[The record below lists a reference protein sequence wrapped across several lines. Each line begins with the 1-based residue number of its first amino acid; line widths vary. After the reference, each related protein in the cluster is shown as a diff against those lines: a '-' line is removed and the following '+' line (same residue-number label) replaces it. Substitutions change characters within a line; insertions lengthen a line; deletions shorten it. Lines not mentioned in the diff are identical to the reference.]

1 MNNTTSGTETVEN
14 VDTPETTETE
24 TETEAVE
31 TEDVETPDGDDSV
44 DGGEEDVELMT
55 IEELLGL
62 TEEDY
67 EEFTED
73 ANHKGMKPLH
83 EWMQHIPEDVR
94 KHVANIRSSY
104 TQKTQELAEMRRALE
119 AEKAELH
126 RQQEHAVNNP
136 FLKRAEEELAKEE
149 EYDIYTTEG
158 MQAEI
163 KRQAAKMLQEMM
175 KPAQEEMMMK
185 QRRMQLEQF
194 KVDNPQLMEDDY
206 RLPVAQML
214 QDRPELR
221 LEDAY
226 YIVKAKVDAEKLKVE
241 RAQVAKQKSTRRE
254 TLRKTSGGKS
264 VTPSGTPKFRDAWE
278 AYNYHKSLKAKK

>member
-1 MNNTTSGTETVEN
+1 
-14 VDTPETTETE
+14 
-24 TETEAVE
+24 
-31 TEDVETPDGDDSV
+31 
-44 DGGEEDVELMT
+44 MT
-55 IEELLGL
+55 IEELLGIN
-62 TEEDY
+62 EEDY

-104 TQKTQELAEMRRALE
+104 TRKTQEISEMRKALE
-119 AEKAELH
+119 AERMELQ
-126 RQQEHAVNNP
+126 RQQDNALNNP
-136 FLKRAEEELAKEE
+136 FLKRAEEELAKDE

-163 KRQAAKMLQEMM
+163 KRQAAQMLQEMM
-175 KPAQEEMMMK
+175 KPAQEEMQMK

-194 KVDNPQLMEDDY
+194 KTDNPQLMEDDY

-241 RAQVAKQKSTRRE
+241 RAEVAKQKSSRRE

-264 VTPSGTPKFRDAWE
+264 VSPSGTPKFRSAWE
-278 AYNYHKSLKAKK
+278 AYQYHKSQQAKK

>member
-1 MNNTTSGTETVEN
+1 MNDTTSGAETVEN
-14 VDTPETTETE
+14 VETSENQ
-24 TETEAVE
+24 ETEAVE
-31 TEDVETPDGDDSV
+31 TEKDVETPEGDDSV

-55 IEELLGL
+55 IEELLNL
-62 TEEDY
+62 DEEDY

-175 KPAQEEMMMK
+175 KPAQEEMQMK

-194 KVDNPQLMEDDY
+194 KTDNPQLMEDEY

>member
-1 MNNTTSGTETVEN
+1 MNDTTSGAETVEN
-14 VDTPETTETE
+14 VETPETTETE
-24 TETEAVE
+24 TEE
-31 TEDVETPDGDDSV
+31 TVDTPEVDNSADDGED
-44 DGGEEDVELMT
+44 ELMT
-55 IEELLGL
+55 IEELMGID
-62 TEEDY
+62 EEDFD
-67 EEFTED
+67 EFTED

-104 TQKTQELAEMRRALE
+104 TRKTQELAEMRKALD
-119 AEKAELH
+119 AERMELQ
-126 RQQEHAVNNP
+126 RQQENAVNNP

-175 KPAQEEMMMK
+175 KPAQEEIQMK
-185 QRRMQLEQF
+185 QRRIQLEQF
-194 KVDNPQLMEDDY
+194 KTDNPELMDDDY

-214 QDRPELR
+214 QDRPELK
-221 LEDAY
+221 LEDAF
-226 YIVKAKVDAEKLKVE
+226 YIVKAKVDATKLKTE
-241 RAQVAKQKSTRRE
+241 REQVAKQKSQRRQ

-264 VTPSGTPKFRDAWE
+264 VSPSGTPKFRSAWE
-278 AYNYHKSLKAKK
+278 AYQYHKSQQAKK

>member
-1 MNNTTSGTETVEN
+1 MQDNTSTDT
-14 VDTPETTETE
+14 VDTTEPTAEVETETE
-24 TETEAVE
+24 TETVE
-31 TEDVETPDGDDSV
+31 TDDSV
-44 DGGEEDVELMT
+44 GGDEDTELMT
-55 IEELLGL
+55 IEELLGIN
-62 TEEDY
+62 EEDY

-104 TQKTQELAEMRRALE
+104 TRKTQEIAEMRKALE
-119 AEKAELH
+119 AERAELQ
-126 RQQEHAVNNP
+126 RQQDSALNNP
-136 FLKRAEEELAKEE
+136 FLKRAEEELANDEQ

-175 KPAQEEMMMK
+175 KPAQEEIQMK

-194 KVDNPQLMEDDY
+194 KTDNPELMQDDY

-214 QDRPELR
+214 QERPELR
-221 LEDAY
+221 LEDAF
-226 YIVKAKVDAEKLKVE
+226 YIVKAKVDAEKLKTE
-241 RAQVAKQKSTRRE
+241 RAQIEQQKSTRRE
-254 TLRKTSGGKS
+254 TLRKTSSGKS
-264 VTPSGTPKFRDAWE
+264 VTPSGTPKFRSAWE
-278 AYNYHKSLKAKK
+278 AYQYHKSQQAKK

>member
-1 MNNTTSGTETVEN
+1 MQDNTSTDT
-14 VDTPETTETE
+14 VDTTEPTAEVEAETE
-24 TETEAVE
+24 IVE
-31 TEDVETPDGDDSV
+31 TDDSV
-44 DGGEEDVELMT
+44 GGDEDTELMT
-55 IEELLGL
+55 IEELLGIN
-62 TEEDY
+62 EEDY

-104 TQKTQELAEMRRALE
+104 TRKTQEIAEMRKALE
-119 AEKAELH
+119 AERAELH
-126 RQQEHAVNNP
+126 RQQDSALNNP
-136 FLKRAEEELAKEE
+136 FLKRAEEELANDEQ

-175 KPAQEEMMMK
+175 KPAQEEIQMK

-194 KVDNPQLMEDDY
+194 KTDNPELMQDDY

-214 QDRPELR
+214 QERPELR
-221 LEDAY
+221 LEDAF
-226 YIVKAKVDAEKLKVE
+226 YIVKAKVDAEKLKTE
-241 RAQVAKQKSTRRE
+241 RAQIEQQKSTRRE
-254 TLRKTSGGKS
+254 TLRKTSSGKS
-264 VTPSGTPKFRDAWE
+264 VTPSGTPKFRSAWE
-278 AYNYHKSLKAKK
+278 AYQYHKSQQAKK

>member
-1 MNNTTSGTETVEN
+1 MKMNDTTSGAETVEN
-14 VDTPETTETE
+14 VETPETTETE
-24 TETEAVE
+24 TEE
-31 TEDVETPDGDDSV
+31 TVDTPEVDNSADDGED
-44 DGGEEDVELMT
+44 ELMT
-55 IEELLGL
+55 IEELMGID
-62 TEEDY
+62 EEDFD
-67 EEFTED
+67 EFTED

-104 TQKTQELAEMRRALE
+104 TRKTQELAEMRKALD
-119 AEKAELH
+119 AERMELQ
-126 RQQEHAVNNP
+126 RQQENAVNNP

-175 KPAQEEMMMK
+175 KPAQEEIQMK
-185 QRRMQLEQF
+185 QRRIQLEQF
-194 KVDNPQLMEDDY
+194 KTDNPELMDDDY

-214 QDRPELR
+214 QDRPELK
-221 LEDAY
+221 LEDAF
-226 YIVKAKVDAEKLKVE
+226 YIVKAKVDATKLKTE
-241 RAQVAKQKSTRRE
+241 REQVAKQKSQRRQ

-264 VTPSGTPKFRDAWE
+264 VSPSGTPKFRSAWE
-278 AYNYHKSLKAKK
+278 AYQYHKSQQAKK

>member
-1 MNNTTSGTETVEN
+1 MNDTTSGAETVEN
-14 VDTPETTETE
+14 VETPETTETE
-24 TETEAVE
+24 TEE
-31 TEDVETPDGDDSV
+31 TVDTPEVDNSADDGED
-44 DGGEEDVELMT
+44 ELMT
-55 IEELLGL
+55 IEELMGID
-62 TEEDY
+62 EEDFD
-67 EEFTED
+67 EFTED

-104 TQKTQELAEMRRALE
+104 TRKTQELAEMRKALD
-119 AEKAELH
+119 AERMELQ
-126 RQQEHAVNNP
+126 RQQDNAVNNP

-175 KPAQEEMMMK
+175 KPAQEEIQMK
-185 QRRMQLEQF
+185 QRRIQLEQF
-194 KVDNPQLMEDDY
+194 KTDNPELMDDDY

-214 QDRPELR
+214 QDRPELK
-221 LEDAY
+221 LEDAF
-226 YIVKAKVDAEKLKVE
+226 YIVKAKVDATKLKTE
-241 RAQVAKQKSTRRE
+241 REQVAKQKSQRRQ

-264 VTPSGTPKFRDAWE
+264 VSPSGTPKFRSAWE
-278 AYNYHKSLKAKK
+278 AYQYHKSQQAKK

>member
-1 MNNTTSGTETVEN
+1 MKMNNTTSSLETVEN
-14 VDTPETTETE
+14 VETPEATETDV
-24 TETEAVE
+24 VE
-31 TEDVETPDGDDSV
+31 TDEVVEAPDGDDSV
-44 DGGEEDVELMT
+44 DGGEEDIELMT
-55 IEELLGL
+55 IDELLNID
-62 TEEDY
+62 EEEY
-67 EEFTED
+67 IEFTED

-83 EWMQHIPEDVR
+83 EWMKHIPEDVR

-104 TQKTQELAEMRRALE
+104 TRKTQEIAEMRKALE
-119 AEKAELH
+119 AERMELQ
-126 RQQEHAVNNP
+126 RQQDNALNNP
-136 FLKRAEEELAKEE
+136 FLARAEEELAKDE

-175 KPAQEEMMMK
+175 KPAQEEMQMK

-194 KVDNPQLMEDDY
+194 KTDNPELMEDDY

-221 LEDAY
+221 LEDAF
-226 YIVKAKVDAEKLKVE
+226 YIVKAKVDASKLKAE
-241 RAQVAKQKSTRRE
+241 REQVAKQKSSRRE

-264 VTPSGTPKFRDAWE
+264 VSPSGTPKFRSAWE
-278 AYNYHKSLKAKK
+278 AYQYHKAQQAKK